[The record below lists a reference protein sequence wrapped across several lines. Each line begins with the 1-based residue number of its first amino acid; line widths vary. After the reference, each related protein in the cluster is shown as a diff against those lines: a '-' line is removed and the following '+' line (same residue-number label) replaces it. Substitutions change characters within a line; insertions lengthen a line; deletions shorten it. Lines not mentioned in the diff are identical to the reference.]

1 MKAKSK
7 RSTVLLREL
16 LFADDAALAS
26 QSEADLQRL
35 IDRFAFACN
44 EFGLTISLQ
53 KTKVMT
59 QDASEVPSI
68 NIGNYTLEVVEEF
81 TYLGSTISANLSL
94 DREIDR
100 RIGHAAA
107 TMAKLS
113 KRVWQNRMITENTKV
128 RVYQACILS
137 TLLYGSES
145 WTTYMRQER
154 RLHAFHMRCLKR
166 ILGITWQDKIPHS
179 TILIRAKIS
188 SIFSLLS
195 QRRLRWLGHVYR
207 MDDERIPKKVLYSQ
221 LATGSRRLGRP
232 VLRYKDVCKRD
243 IKSCDIDLESW
254 ERTVTNRSK
263 WREVVR
269 RGTESAEK
277 KRDAIAAKKRALR
290 HRIGATSTSASQN
303 SGLKC
308 DTCGRVCLSRI
319 GLFSHARR
327 CHSSQA
333 RRIVPRD

>member
-1 MKAKSK
+1 MKGRVSFNGQASELFSILSGVKQGCVLAPTLFGIFFSLLLKYAYNSSTEGVFLHSRTDGKLFNLSRLMKAKSK

-81 TYLGSTISANLSL
+81 TYLASTISANLSL

-107 TMAKLS
+107 TMTKLS

-128 RVYQACILS
+128 AYTKPVY
-137 TLLYGSES
+137 
-145 WTTYMRQER
+145 
-154 RLHAFHMRCLKR
+154 
-166 ILGITWQDKIPHS
+166 
-179 TILIRAKIS
+179 
-188 SIFSLLS
+188 
-195 QRRLRWLGHVYR
+195 
-207 MDDERIPKKVLYSQ
+207 
-221 LATGSRRLGRP
+221 LA
-232 VLRYKDVCKRD
+232 RYYTEVNHGPLTCV
-243 IKSCDIDLESW
+243 KSADYTPFICAVS
-254 ERTVTNRSK
+254 NPS
-263 WREVVR
+263 
-269 RGTESAEK
+269 
-277 KRDAIAAKKRALR
+277 
-290 HRIGATSTSASQN
+290 
-303 SGLKC
+303 
-308 DTCGRVCLSRI
+308 
-319 GLFSHARR
+319 
-327 CHSSQA
+327 
-333 RRIVPRD
+333 